1 MDQEDPPQT
10 GSSQP
15 PPPMPESTAPSTAPP
30 APQPISAPPV
40 AQTTSAP
47 PPPAT
52 PISAP
57 TATVKRPT
65 GVTVLAIL
73 AAILGVFGIFGGLV
87 LVMGSAAV
95 GVLAGSAA
103 LGTLGSVV
111 GFVLLISAIADLA
124 FAWGAWGLR
133 PWAWTLGIVIAAVQ
147 IVLGAFQLFNGNPGS
162 LVSIA
167 IAGGI
172 TYYLFQ
178 PEVKAAFG
186 RT

>member
-1 MDQEDPPQT
+1 VQ
-10 GSSQP
+10 
-15 PPPMPESTAPSTAPP
+15 
-30 APQPISAPPV
+30 
-40 AQTTSAP
+40 
-47 PPPAT
+47 
-52 PISAP
+52 
-57 TATVKRPT
+57 RPT

-73 AAILGVFGIFGGLV
+73 AAISGIFGIFGGLV

-95 GVLAGSAA
+95 GVLANSAA
-103 LGTLGSVV
+103 LGTLGSLI
-111 GFVLLISAIADLA
+111 GFVLLITSIAYVL

-133 PWAWTLGIVIAAVQ
+133 PWAWTLGIVLAAVS

-162 LVSIA
+162 LVSIL

>member
-15 PPPMPESTAPSTAPP
+15 PPPMSEPTAPP
-30 APQPISAPPV
+30 APQPTSPPPV

-47 PPPAT
+47 PAPASPT
-52 PISAP
+52 SAP
-57 TATVKRPT
+57 AATVKRPT
-65 GVTVLAIL
+65 GITVLAIL
-73 AAILGVFGIFGGLV
+73 AAIAGVFGIFGSLV
-87 LVMGSAAV
+87 VLMGGAAV
-95 GVLAGSAA
+95 GVATGSASLGA
-103 LGTLGSVV
+103 LTSIV
-111 GFVLLISAIADLA
+111 GAVWLISSIAYLL
-124 FAWGAWGLR
+124 FAWGAWGLQ
-133 PWAWTLGIVIAAVQ
+133 PWAWTLGIIIAAVQ
-147 IVLGAFQLFNGNPGS
+147 IVLGVVQLFNGSPGAV
-162 LVSIA
+162 VSIL